1 MRVVEARVERWR
13 PERRFGAVIADP
25 ARTGLREGGVGVI
38 DACGAERLVLVSCD
52 PASLGR
58 DASLLA
64 DSGWSHRGS
73 VVVDM
78 FPDTSRIEVVTRF
91 DR

>member
-1 MRVVEARVERWR
+1 M
-13 PERRFGAVIADP
+13 IADP
-25 ARTGLREGGVGVI
+25 ARSGLRERGVGVVE
-38 DACGAERLVLVSCD
+38 ACDAERLVLVSCD

-64 DSGWSHRGS
+64 QSGWCHRES